1 MGHVKQPRQPGWFW
15 VFDDLID
22 THGSSIG
29 ATGIAVYAALCR
41 FANREG
47 QCFPSVQTLAK
58 RLALSPNTVRRA
70 LHKLEEVKLITVLH
84 RVSADGG
91 HQSNLYTLHRLREL
105 PQKVRNGTPIPEPS
119 LPQPVRPKEYTIEGN
134 TTKETSSA
142 PEDAAVLF
150 QSESSHSESD
160 SSLSPKVPQKGISQ
174 AHIAL
179 IDAWGAALPGGPPV
193 ADNLYAR
200 YGRIASA
207 LAKAGI
213 TPAQVADFTRYLAFL
228 PFWEGKLINLEYV
241 AANIRAYLA
250 QKGNGN
256 HAAAATPGGTDAPAE
271 TRHRVARPI
280 IYVPRD

>member
-1 MGHVKQPRQPGWFW
+1 MGGMMGHVKQPRQPGWSW

-22 THGSSIG
+22 TYGSWIG

-47 QCFPSVQTLAK
+47 QCFPSVQTLAN

-70 LHKLEEVKLITVLH
+70 LYKLEEMKLISIMH
-84 RVSADGG
+84 RGGPDGG
-91 HQSNLYTLHRLREL
+91 HQSNLYTLHRVRGL
-105 PQKVRNGTPIPEPS
+105 PQPMRNDTPISEPS
-119 LPQPVRPKEYTIEGN
+119 LPQPVRTKENTIQRN

-142 PEDAAVLF
+142 PEDAAVL
-150 QSESSHSESD
+150 QLEKSGSESD

-213 TPAQVADFTRYLAFL
+213 TPA
-228 PFWEGKLINLEYV
+228 
-241 AANIRAYLA
+241 
-250 QKGNGN
+250 
-256 HAAAATPGGTDAPAE
+256 
-271 TRHRVARPI
+271 
-280 IYVPRD
+280 